1 MVNFLLFQGE
11 YWSRI
16 IVAFISQT
24 FIIIL
29 FSFLVFKI
37 LKRNRKRSSITLAA
51 FYLIMS
57 VGLFMNI
64 IFILLISS
72 HNNIL
77 IYISYSLASYFI
89 VFPFI
94 FILIFINIILRM
106 EENFTLKKIAI
117 ICITYGVL
125 CSTLYLFPGGITF
138 TSNWVPVYSIPFF
151 IYVNIFL
158 TGFIT
163 IPILFYSIRLYNL
176 FKARNLKDK
185 LRMYLIGIYLMLGTV
200 YGGIFFNTTSDPIFR
215 TVWGVCAFSMEIT
228 AGLLVYY
235 GIGKDL

>member
-1 MVNFLLFQGE
+1 MLFQGD

-24 FIIIL
+24 FIIFL

-37 LKRNRKRSSITLAA
+37 LKRNRKRSTITLAS
-51 FYLIMS
+51 FYLLMN

-72 HNNIL
+72 NNNIV
-77 IYISYSLASYFI
+77 ISISYSLASYFI

-94 FILIFINIILRM
+94 FILIFINIILKM
-106 EENFTLKKIAI
+106 EENFTLKKITI
-117 ICITYGVL
+117 IIVVYGIL
-125 CSTLYLFPGGITF
+125 CSTLYIFPGGITF
-138 TSNWVPVYSIPFF
+138 TSNWLPVYSIPFF
-151 IYVNIFL
+151 IYVNIIF
-158 TGFIT
+158 TGCIT
-163 IPILFYSIRLYNL
+163 IPILFYSIRLYSL
-176 FKARNLKDK
+176 FKARNLKEK
-185 LRMYLIGIYLMLGTV
+185 LRILLIGIYLMLGIV
-200 YGGIFFNTTSDPIFR
+200 YGGIYFNTTSDPIFR

-228 AGLLVYY
+228 AGLLLYY

>member
-1 MVNFLLFQGE
+1 MLFQGD

-16 IVAFISQT
+16 IVAFISQA
-24 FIIIL
+24 FIIVL

-51 FYLIMS
+51 FYLIVS

-72 HNNIL
+72 GNNVVIS
-77 IYISYSLASYFI
+77 ISYNLASYFI

-94 FILIFINIILRM
+94 FILIFINVILKM
-106 EENFTLKKIAI
+106 EEDFTLKKMTI
-117 ICITYGVL
+117 IIVIYGVL
-125 CSTLYLFPGGITF
+125 CSTLYMFPEGITF

-151 IYVNIFL
+151 IYVNIIF
-158 TGFIT
+158 TGYIT

-176 FKARNLKDK
+176 FKARNLKEK
-185 LRMYLIGIYLMLGTV
+185 LRILLIGIYLMLGTV

-215 TVWGVCAFSMEIT
+215 TLWGVCAFSMEIT

>member
-1 MVNFLLFQGE
+1 MIFQGE

-29 FSFLVFKI
+29 FFFLVFKI

-51 FYLIMS
+51 FYLLLS

-64 IFILLISS
+64 VFILLIPSD
-72 HNNIL
+72 NNVVIS
-77 IYISYSLASYFI
+77 ISYSIATYFI

-94 FILIFINIILRM
+94 FILIFINVILKM
-106 EENFTLKKIAI
+106 EENFTLKKITI
-117 ICITYGVL
+117 ISVIYGVL
-125 CSTLYLFPGGITF
+125 CSTLYIFPEGITF
-138 TSNWVPVYSIPFF
+138 TSNWIPVYSILLF
-151 IYVNIFL
+151 IYVNIIF
-158 TGFIT
+158 TGYIT
-163 IPILFYSIRLYNL
+163 IPILFYSIRLYIL
-176 FKARNLKDK
+176 FKARNLKEK
-185 LRMYLIGIYLMLGTV
+185 LRIFLIGIYLMLGTV
-200 YGGIFFNTTSDPIFR
+200 YGAIYFNTTSDPIFR
-215 TVWGVCAFSMEIT
+215 TVWGICAFSMEIT

>member
-1 MVNFLLFQGE
+1 MLFQGD

-16 IVAFISQT
+16 IVAFVSQT

-29 FSFLVFKI
+29 FSFLVFKM

-51 FYLIMS
+51 FYLLLS

-72 HNNIL
+72 NNSVVIS
-77 IYISYSLASYFI
+77 ISYSLASFFI

-94 FILIFINIILRM
+94 FILIFINVILKM

-117 ICITYGVL
+117 IIVIYGVL
-125 CSTLYLFPGGITF
+125 CSSLYIFPGGITF
-138 TSNWVPVYSIPFF
+138 TSNWIPVYSIPFF
-151 IYVNIFL
+151 IYVNIIF
-158 TGFIT
+158 TGYIT

-176 FKARNLKDK
+176 FKARNLKEK
-185 LRMYLIGIYLMLGTV
+185 LRILLIGIYLMLGAV
-200 YGGIFFNTTSDPIFR
+200 YGGIYFNTTSDPIFR
-215 TVWGVCAFSMEIT
+215 TVWGICAFSMEIT